1 MSVSESLEGRVRG
14 LLAVGDL
21 RQAATET
28 IRGYGPDLLRYLRG
42 LLGNDSD
49 AREAFAVASE
59 RLWRSL
65 PEFRGDSAVRTWCFH
80 LAWSAA
86 ADLRKEAWRTRGRR
100 LETDEVEALGTGD
113 RTRTWLR
120 EERLRLTLT
129 ELRQALT
136 LEEQSLLQLRLDQ
149 ELSFAEC
156 AAVLAEGEQAP
167 SAEALMKRFERIK
180 GKLTELAKGRG
191 EG

>member
-1 MSVSESLEGRVRG
+1 MNEAIEARLRA
-14 LLAVGDL
+14 LLAAGDL
-21 RQAATET
+21 KQAATEA

-49 AREAFAVASE
+49 AREAFALASE

-65 PEFRGDSAVRTWCFH
+65 PEFRGDAAVRTWCFH

-86 ADLRKEAWRTRGRR
+86 ADLRKEAWRARGRR

-120 EERLRLTLT
+120 EERLRITLT

-156 AAVLAEGEQAP
+156 AAVLAEGAETP
-167 SAEALMKRFERIK
+167 TAEALMKRFERIK
-180 GKLTELAKGRG
+180 TKLTELARGRV